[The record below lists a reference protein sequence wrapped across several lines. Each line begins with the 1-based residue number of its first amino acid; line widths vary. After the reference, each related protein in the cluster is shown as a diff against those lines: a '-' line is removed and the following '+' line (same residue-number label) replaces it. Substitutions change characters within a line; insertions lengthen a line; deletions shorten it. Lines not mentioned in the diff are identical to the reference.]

1 MPSRKGSNKKA
12 DSLELKRA
20 KGQPAEKADSL
31 ELKRKKSFPKAC
43 QIPVTVEPEPEAP
56 TRLERPRLEPPHA
69 ALVRIS
75 GISSWSPEE
84 YSVGDEIL
92 SLRSNGSWSPGTITE
107 IGDKAVKVELE
118 GKNFKQIRKEKM
130 SALLKKQYLSQTLR
144 EALKMGPAIEVVAK
158 KNAAPQVEKACLVRE
173 SNDEKTIQVS
183 TPRVAT
189 NDETEVTSQPILLG
203 RVPSEAQ
210 LAKKEVAPA
219 FMKGKSMVAA
229 VAKVEK
235 PAPSI
240 FLMLV
245 CPAHWPAL
253 LPKIA
258 ELLLNFRLDGKVRNK
273 TLAALLV
280 LITSRLASGRGFL
293 RRAIKA

>member
-1 MPSRKGSNKKA
+1 MSSRKGSNEKA

-43 QIPVTVEPEPEAP
+43 QIPVTAEPEPEAP
-56 TRLERPRLEPPHA
+56 TRLERPPLEPPHA

-107 IGDKAVKVELE
+107 IGDRAVKVELE

-130 SALLKKQYLSQTLR
+130 GALLKKQYLSQTLR
-144 EALKMGPAIEVVAK
+144 EALKMQAATEVVAK
-158 KNAAPQVEKACLVRE
+158 KNAAPQVEKSCLVRE
-173 SNDEKTIQVS
+173 NNDGKVS

-189 NDETEVTSQPILLG
+189 NDETEASSQPILLG

-280 LITSRLASGRGFL
+280 LIASRLAIGRAFL